1 MHNNEYTSH
10 YCTAHLLKNGYDGT
24 FRGDLFLTIVK
35 KNGNDDN
42 DNNKVL
48 LKQIH
53 AHSFT
58 LQGKGWR
65 AGVETLWC
73 VKSILVFT
81 IWPLKNKTL
90 LLPALECGPCSLLS
104 PQELEH
110 SGVR

>member
-1 MHNNEYTSH
+1 MGGCQRPGAGSWVFHGDRVSVGEDENVLEGDGSDD
-10 YCTAHLLKNGYDGT
+10 CTTARMYLMSPKCALKNGYDGT

-58 LQGKGWR
+58 LQGKG
-65 AGVETLWC
+65 
-73 VKSILVFT
+73 
-81 IWPLKNKTL
+81 
-90 LLPALECGPCSLLS
+90 
-104 PQELEH
+104 
-110 SGVR
+110 